1 MTDKLEFYIKAAQ
14 SAKIGIWELDLE
26 TNILYWDAVMRCIHE
41 VPDNFI
47 PKIESAIDFYIEG
60 ENRDKIKLLT
70 ERAILEGIYFN
81 DKFQIITAKN
91 NIKYVESMGQLI
103 LKNGKP
109 SRLSGTFQDIT
120 KEQHLIKKLEKFS
133 SIFSKANDAVLITE
147 AKPFNESGS
156 EIIYVNEAFTRMTG
170 YTAEEIIGKTPLI
183 LQGPKSD
190 ENELKRLN
198 ESLEKGESCEIT
210 TVHYKKNG
218 TEFWVNLTVSPVA
231 DETGWFT
238 HWIGIGRDST
248 QRKNEELQKTLFAD
262 ISRLFN
268 EPGTLNLILD
278 KVLDRL
284 VDFGYFS
291 IAEAWLIS
299 ADKKKINLVSK
310 YCETAASRT
319 FYDENKELKSF
330 AKGEGLP
337 GTIWE
342 TKTIQLWQN
351 IREENSFIRRDAA
364 KRMGLQSAYGL
375 PVFYNDEVIAVFVL
389 GLNSD
394 EDLIEDFSVLFENIG
409 ILIGAE
415 IKRKQSEQELS
426 QIFSF
431 APDVICI
438 AGLDGYF
445 KKLNAAAC
453 VLLEYTEEELLAV
466 PISEFIHSED
476 KLKTAEKFEDLSK
489 GVATIYFENR
499 YITKSGKIKWLAWT
513 TSPSSEEGFFFAVAK
528 DITEKKNMDFLIN
541 KTNTLARIGS
551 WEVDLVNNRTY
562 WSKLIREIY
571 EVQEDYMPDL
581 ETAINF
587 IKEGESREIIS
598 EKIQEAIEKNIPF
611 DVELQIVTAKGNE
624 KWIRVIG
631 ETEFSEGKCIKIYGS
646 FQGIDKRKR
655 AELAVTEALQE
666 KNTILESIGDA
677 FFAMDKFWTV
687 TYWNNQAEKLIGI
700 LKNEIV
706 GHNLWEVFPDSIN
719 SESYR
724 KYHEAAENNQ
734 IVQFEDYYAPLN
746 KWFEISVYPSNNGL
760 SVYFRDATERKE
772 SEQKINAEK
781 NLLRTLIDNLPDAIY
796 FKDQS
801 ARKVISNKVDYQLL
815 GAVTE
820 DEVIGKTDLE
830 VLPEELGLIGFQ
842 HDLEVLESGNALID
856 FEQYYIVENDR
867 PLWLLSTKIPL
878 RNEKDEIIGLLGIGR
893 DITQRK
899 MVEEKLKELNM
910 NLEKNVKQL
919 ATSNIELEQFAYV
932 ASHDLQEPLRMVTGF
947 LTLLEKKYGDLIDE
961 KGKKYIHF
969 AVDGAKR
976 MRQIILDLLE
986 FSRVGTL
993 EDDQEELDL
1002 NELVKEIQLLFRKR
1016 IEKKKVIIKF
1026 DKLPII
1032 QGHSAPLRQ
1041 VFQNL
1046 ISNALKYSKEGSC
1059 CEVNITVKEFENH
1072 WQFAVIDNGIGIAEE
1087 YFDKIFV
1094 IFQRLHNKDEYSGT
1108 GIGLAVTKKVVESLG
1123 GTIWLESTEGKGST
1137 FYFTI
1142 KKEQ

>member
-1 MTDKLEFYIKAAQ
+1 MTDKLEFYSKAAQ
-14 SAKIGIWELDLE
+14 STKIGIWELDLE
-26 TNILYWDAVMRCIHE
+26 TNILFWDAVTKCIHE

-47 PKIESAIDFYIEG
+47 PKIENAINFYKEG
-60 ENRDKIKLLT
+60 KNRDKIKLLT
-70 ERAILEGIYFN
+70 ERAVDKGIPFS

-91 NIKYVESMGQLI
+91 NIKYVKSIGQI
-103 LKNGKP
+103 VFKNGKP
-109 SRLSGTFQDIT
+109 SRLSGTFQNIT
-120 KEQHLIKKLEKFS
+120 KEQRSIKELEKFS
-133 SIFSKANDAVLITE
+133 SIFSRTNDAVWITDGE
-147 AKPFNESGS
+147 PNDGQGPK
-156 EIIYVNEAFTRMTG
+156 IIYVNEAFTKMTG
-170 YTAEEIIGKTPLI
+170 YTAGAVIGKTPRI
-183 LQGPKSD
+183 LEGPKSD

-198 ESLEKGESCEIT
+198 EALIKQESCEIT
-210 TVHYKKNG
+210 TVNYRKSG
-218 TEFWVNLTVSPVA
+218 AEFWINLTVSPVA

-238 HWIGIGRDST
+238 HSVFIGRDIT
-248 QRKNEELQKTLFAD
+248 ERQNEELQKTLFAD

-268 EPGTLNLILD
+268 EPGTLNQLLD

-284 VDFGYFS
+284 VVFGYFS

-299 ADKKKINLVSK
+299 PDKKKINLISN
-310 YCETAASRT
+310 YCQTAASHT
-319 FYDENKELKSF
+319 FYDENKALKSF
-330 AKGEGLP
+330 TKGQGLP

-351 IREENSFIRRDAA
+351 IREENSFIRRHAA
-364 KRMGLQSAYGL
+364 KKLGLQSAYGL
-375 PVFYNDEVIAVFVL
+375 PVFHNDEVIAVFVL
-389 GLNSD
+389 GLNTNQH
-394 EDLIEDFSVLFENIG
+394 LIDDFSVLFENIG
-409 ILIGAE
+409 ILVGAE
-415 IKRKQSEQELS
+415 IKRKQLEQEVS

-431 APDVICI
+431 TPDVICI

-453 VLLEYTEEELLAV
+453 ILLEYTEEELLAV
-466 PISEFIHSED
+466 PISEFIHAED
-476 KLKTAEKFEDLSK
+476 KVKTAEKYQDFSK

-513 TSPSSEEGFFFAVAK
+513 TSPSPEEGFFFAVAK
-528 DITEKKNMDFLIN
+528 DITEKKNLDFLIN
-541 KTNTLARIGS
+541 RTNTLARIGS
-551 WEVDLVNNRTY
+551 WEVDLINNTTY

-571 EVQEDYMPDL
+571 EVREDYMPDL

-587 IKEGESREIIS
+587 IKEGESRKIIS
-598 EKIQEAIEKNIPF
+598 KKIQGAIEKNIPF

-624 KWIRVIG
+624 RWIRVIA
-631 ETEFSEGKCIKIYGS
+631 EPEFSNGKCMKIYGS

-655 AELAVTEALQE
+655 AELAVIEGLQE
-666 KNTILESIGDA
+666 KNTIFESIGDA
-677 FFAMDKFWTV
+677 FFAIDTSWTV

-706 GHNLWEVFPDSIN
+706 GHYLWEVLPDSIN

-734 IVQFEDYYAPLN
+734 IVQFEDYFVSLN
-746 KWFEISVYPSNNGL
+746 KWFEISVYPSTNGL
-760 SVYFRDATERKE
+760 SVYFRDATK
-772 SEQKINAEK
+772 
-781 NLLRTLIDNLPDAIY
+781 
-796 FKDQS
+796 
-801 ARKVISNKVDYQLL
+801 
-815 GAVTE
+815 
-820 DEVIGKTDLE
+820 
-830 VLPEELGLIGFQ
+830 
-842 HDLEVLESGNALID
+842 
-856 FEQYYIVENDR
+856 
-867 PLWLLSTKIPL
+867 
-878 RNEKDEIIGLLGIGR
+878 
-893 DITQRK
+893 RK
-899 MVEEKLKELNM
+899 MAEEQLKELNT

-919 ATSNIELEQFAYV
+919 ASSNIELEQFAYV
-932 ASHDLQEPLRMVTGF
+932 ASHDLQEPLRMVTSF

-993 EDDQEELDL
+993 ENDQEELDV
-1002 NELVKEIQLLFRKR
+1002 NELVKEIQLLFRKK
-1016 IEKKKVIIKF
+1016 IAKKKVIIKF
-1026 DKLPII
+1026 DKLPVI

-1046 ISNALKYSKEGSC
+1046 ISNALKYSKEAY

-1094 IFQRLHNKDEYSGT
+1094 IFQRLHNKDEYTGT
-1108 GIGLAVTKKVVESLG
+1108 GIGLAVTKKVVENLG
-1123 GTIWLESTEGKGST
+1123 GKIWLESIEGEGST

-1142 KKEQ
+1142 KKKQ

>member
-1 MTDKLEFYIKAAQ
+1 MTDKLELYSKVAQ
-14 SAKIGIWELDLE
+14 SAKIGVWELDLE
-26 TNILYWDAVMRCIHE
+26 TNIFYWDAVMRCIHE

-47 PKIESAIDFYIEG
+47 PEIETVINFYAEG
-60 ENRDKIKLLT
+60 KNRDKIKLLA
-70 ERAILEGIYFN
+70 ERAILEGIPFN

-91 NIKYVESMGQLI
+91 NIKYVESMGQI
-103 LKNGKP
+103 VFKNGKP

-120 KEQHLIKKLEKFS
+120 KEQNLIKELEKFS

-147 AKPFNESGS
+147 AEPFDEPGPK
-156 EIIYVNEAFTRMTG
+156 IVYVNDAFTRMTG
-170 YTAEEIIGKTPLI
+170 YTAEEVIGKTPRI

-190 ENELKRLN
+190 ENELKRLS
-198 ESLEKGESCEIT
+198 EALRKWESCEIT
-210 TVHYKKNG
+210 TVNYKKNG
-218 TEFWVNLTVSPVA
+218 AEFWINLTVSPVA
-231 DETGWFT
+231 DKTGWFT
-238 HWIGIGRDST
+238 HWTAIGRDIS

-284 VDFGYFS
+284 VVFGYFS

-310 YCETAASRT
+310 YCETDASRA

-364 KRMGLQSAYGL
+364 KKMGLQSAYGL

-394 EDLIEDFSVLFENIG
+394 KDLIEDFSVLFENIG

-415 IKRKQSEQELS
+415 IKRKQLEQELS

-476 KLKTAEKFEDLSK
+476 KLNTVEKFEDLSK
-489 GVATIYFENR
+489 GIDRIYFENR

-513 TSPSSEEGFFFAVAK
+513 ISPSSEEGFFFAVAK
-528 DITEKKNMDFLIN
+528 DITEKKNLDFLIN

-598 EKIQEAIEKNIPF
+598 EKIQKAIEKDIPF

-655 AELAVTEALQE
+655 AELSVIETLEE

-706 GHNLWEVFPDSIN
+706 GHYLWEVFPDSIN
-719 SESYR
+719 SKSYR
-724 KYHEAAENNQ
+724 NYHEAAENNQ
-734 IVQFEDYYAPLN
+734 ILQFEDYYAPLN

-760 SVYFRDATERKE
+760 SVYFRDATERKM
-772 SEQKINAEK
+772 A
-781 NLLRTLIDNLPDAIY
+781 
-796 FKDQS
+796 
-801 ARKVISNKVDYQLL
+801 
-815 GAVTE
+815 
-820 DEVIGKTDLE
+820 
-830 VLPEELGLIGFQ
+830 
-842 HDLEVLESGNALID
+842 
-856 FEQYYIVENDR
+856 
-867 PLWLLSTKIPL
+867 
-878 RNEKDEIIGLLGIGR
+878 
-893 DITQRK
+893 
-899 MVEEKLKELNM
+899 EEKLKELNM

-947 LTLLEKKYGDLIDE
+947 LTLLEKKYGDVIDE

-986 FSRVGTL
+986 FSRAGTL

-1026 DKLPII
+1026 DKLPVI

-1046 ISNALKYSKEGSC
+1046 ISNALKYSKEGSY

-1087 YFDKIFV
+1087 YFDKIFI

-1108 GIGLAVTKKVVESLG
+1108 GIGLAVTKKVIENLG
-1123 GTIWLESTEGKGST
+1123 GKIWLESTEGKGST

-1142 KKEQ
+1142 KKQQ

>member
-1 MTDKLEFYIKAAQ
+1 MTDKLEFCIKVGQ
-14 SAKIGIWELDLE
+14 STTIGVWELNLE
-26 TNILYWDAVMRCIHE
+26 TNVLCWDAVTRDIYE
-41 VPDNFI
+41 VSDAFI
-47 PKIESAIDFYIEG
+47 PEIESVFDFYTEG
-60 ENRDKIKLLT
+60 KCRDKMKRLT
-70 ERAILEGIYFN
+70 EKALLEGIPFN
-81 DKFQIITAKN
+81 DKFQITTAKN
-91 NIKYVESMGQLI
+91 NIKYVESIGHI
-103 LKNGKP
+103 VFKDGKP
-109 SRLSGTFQDIT
+109 SRLSGTFQEIT
-120 KEQHLIKKLEKFS
+120 KEQVLIQELEKFS
-133 SIFSKANDAVLITE
+133 SVFSRITDAVLIAE
-147 AKPFNESGS
+147 AEPYDKSDPK
-156 EIIYVNEAFTRMTG
+156 IVYVNEAFTGMTG
-170 YTAEEIIGKTPLI
+170 YTAAEVTGESLRI

-190 ENELKRLN
+190 RNELKRLG
-198 ESLEKGESCEIT
+198 EALMKSESCEIT

-218 TEFWVNLTVSPVA
+218 AAFWFNVTVSPVA
-231 DETGWFT
+231 DEMGWFT
-238 HWIGIGRDST
+238 HWIAIGRDST
-248 QRKNEELQKTLFAD
+248 QRKNEELQETLFAD

-284 VDFGYFS
+284 VVFGYFS

-310 YCETAASRT
+310 YCETAASQA
-319 FYDENKELKSF
+319 FYDENRELKSF

-351 IREENSFIRRDAA
+351 VREESSFIRRDAA
-364 KRMGLQSAYGL
+364 KKMGLQSAYGL

-415 IKRKQSEQELS
+415 IKRKQLEEELS

-445 KKLNAAAC
+445 KKINAAAC

-489 GVATIYFENR
+489 GEATIYFENR

-562 WSKLIREIY
+562 WSGLIREIY
-571 EVQEDYMPDL
+571 EVPEDYVPDL

-587 IKEGESREIIS
+587 IKDGESRVIFS
-598 EKIQEAIEKNIPF
+598 EKIQEAIEKGIPF

-631 ETEFSEGKCIKIYGS
+631 ETEFFNNKCIRIYGS

-655 AELAVTEALQE
+655 AELAVIEALQE
-666 KNTILESIGDA
+666 KNTILESIDDA
-677 FFAMDKFWTV
+677 FFAVDRSWTV

-706 GHNLWEVFPDSIN
+706 GHNLWEIFPDSIN

-734 IVQFEDYYAPLN
+734 TLQFETYYAVLK
-746 KWFEISVYPSNNGL
+746 KWFEISVYPSNKGL
-760 SVYFRDATERKE
+760 SVYFKDVTERK
-772 SEQKINAEK
+772 
-781 NLLRTLIDNLPDAIY
+781 
-796 FKDQS
+796 
-801 ARKVISNKVDYQLL
+801 
-815 GAVTE
+815 
-820 DEVIGKTDLE
+820 TD
-830 VLPEELGLIGFQ
+830 
-842 HDLEVLESGNALID
+842 
-856 FEQYYIVENDR
+856 
-867 PLWLLSTKIPL
+867 
-878 RNEKDEIIGLLGIGR
+878 
-893 DITQRK
+893 
-899 MVEEKLKELNM
+899 EEKLKELNK

-932 ASHDLQEPLRMVTGF
+932 ASHDLQEPLRMVTSF
-947 LTLLEKKYGDLIDE
+947 LTLLEKKYGDVIDE
-961 KGKKYIHF
+961 KGKNYIHF

-993 EDDQEELDL
+993 EDDQEEVDL

-1016 IEKKKVIIKF
+1016 IEKKKVIIKV
-1026 DKLPII
+1026 DTLPVI
-1032 QGHSAPLRQ
+1032 QGYKAPLRQ

-1046 ISNALKYSKEGSC
+1046 ISNALKYSKAGSC
-1059 CEVNITVKEFENH
+1059 CEVNIRVKEFENH

-1108 GIGLAVTKKVVESLG
+1108 GIGLAVTKKVVENLG
-1123 GTIWLESTEGKGST
+1123 GKIWLESTEGKGST

-1142 KKEQ
+1142 KKTGVMQEKKIK

>member
-1 MTDKLEFYIKAAQ
+1 MTDKLELYSKVAQ
-14 SAKIGIWELDLE
+14 SAKIGVWELDLE
-26 TNILYWDAVMRCIHE
+26 TNILYWDAVVRYIHE

-47 PKIESAIDFYIEG
+47 PEIETVINFYAEG
-60 ENRDKIKLLT
+60 KNRDKIKLLA
-70 ERAILEGIYFN
+70 ERAILEGISFN

-91 NIKYVESMGQLI
+91 NIKYVESMGQI
-103 LKNGKP
+103 VCKNGKP

-120 KEQHLIKKLEKFS
+120 KEQNLIKELEKFS
-133 SIFSKANDAVLITE
+133 SIFSKTYDAVLITE
-147 AKPFNESGS
+147 AEPFDEPGPK
-156 EIIYVNEAFTRMTG
+156 IVYVNDAFTRMTG
-170 YTAEEIIGKTPLI
+170 YTAEEVIGKTPRI

-190 ENELKRLN
+190 ENELKRLS
-198 ESLEKGESCEIT
+198 EALRKWESCEIT
-210 TVHYKKNG
+210 TVNYKKNG
-218 TEFWVNLTVSPVA
+218 AEFWINLTVSPVA

-238 HWIGIGRDST
+238 HWIAIGRDIT

-284 VDFGYFS
+284 VVFGYFS
-291 IAEAWLIS
+291 IAEAWLIG

-310 YCETAASRT
+310 YCKTDASRA

-351 IREENSFIRRDAA
+351 IREENSFIRRHAA
-364 KRMGLQSAYGL
+364 KKLGLQSAYGL

-389 GLNSD
+389 GLNTD
-394 EDLIEDFSVLFENIG
+394 KHLIEDFSVLFENIG
-409 ILIGAE
+409 VLVGAE
-415 IKRKQSEQELS
+415 IKRKQLEQELS

-528 DITEKKNMDFLIN
+528 DITEKKNLDFLIN

-551 WEVDLVNNRTY
+551 WEVDLVNNGAY

-598 EKIQEAIEKNIPF
+598 EKIQKAIEKDIPF

-655 AELAVTEALQE
+655 AELAVIETLEE

-706 GHNLWEVFPDSIN
+706 GHYLWEVFPDRIN
-719 SESYR
+719 SECYR
-724 KYHEAAENNQ
+724 NYREAAENNQ
-734 IVQFEDYYAPLN
+734 IAQFEDYYAPLN

-760 SVYFRDATERKE
+760 SVYFRDATERKM
-772 SEQKINAEK
+772 A
-781 NLLRTLIDNLPDAIY
+781 
-796 FKDQS
+796 
-801 ARKVISNKVDYQLL
+801 
-815 GAVTE
+815 
-820 DEVIGKTDLE
+820 
-830 VLPEELGLIGFQ
+830 
-842 HDLEVLESGNALID
+842 
-856 FEQYYIVENDR
+856 
-867 PLWLLSTKIPL
+867 
-878 RNEKDEIIGLLGIGR
+878 
-893 DITQRK
+893 
-899 MVEEKLKELNM
+899 EEKLKELNM

-947 LTLLEKKYGDLIDE
+947 LTLLEKKYGDVIDE

-986 FSRVGTL
+986 FSRAGTL

-1026 DKLPII
+1026 DKLPVI

-1046 ISNALKYSKEGSC
+1046 ISNALKYSKEGSY

-1108 GIGLAVTKKVVESLG
+1108 GIGLAVTKKVVENLG
-1123 GTIWLESTEGKGST
+1123 GKIWLESTEGKGST

-1142 KKEQ
+1142 KKQQ